1 MEGEEKKIHQ
11 EVVHQYG
18 ISLLACVTSAF
29 FTFPQ
34 VSLEMVAMTTQ
45 CPRQKIFK
53 MWMAAFILSL
63 IASLLAVFPS
73 HIVYFF
79 LNAICSSFFFIVQYS
94 TQTENPHSFGSSGN
108 VFDLDYNIW
117 QFIRNTIYTFMLLD
131 SLKIN

>member
-18 ISLLACVTSAF
+18 ISLLTCVTSAF

-34 VSLEMVAMTTQ
+34 VSLETVAMTTQ

-79 LNAICSSFFFIVQYS
+79 MNAICSSFFFIVQYF
-94 TQTENPHSFGSSGN
+94 TQTEKPHSFGSSGN
-108 VFDLDYNIW
+108 VFDLDYYIW
-117 QFIRNTIYTFMLLD
+117 QSIRNAIYTFMLLD

>member
-1 MEGEEKKIHQ
+1 MEGEERKIHQ

-34 VSLEMVAMTTQ
+34 VSLEMVAMITQ
-45 CPRQKIFK
+45 CPWQKIFK
-53 MWMAAFILSL
+53 TWKAAFILSL

-79 LNAICSSFFFIVQYS
+79 MNAICSSVFSIVQYS
-94 TQTENPHSFGSSGN
+94 TQTEYPHSFCSSGN

-117 QFIRNTIYTFMLLD
+117 QSIRNATYIFKFLD